1 MGELMT
7 QCFSTLRSD
16 DLFGKKDENG
26 MYGGG
31 LYRDIVG
38 HLDKLEQD
46 GVQTHID
53 KSWISQQNVYNGCF
67 EKFKRL

>member
-7 QCFSTLRSD
+7 QAFSTLRSD

-26 MYGGG
+26 MYSGG

-53 KSWISQQNVYNGCF
+53 KSWVRAAMEN
-67 EKFKRL
+67 RLKL